1 MSAWHRAHAS
11 LPETLVADLE
21 EDSFTALCGTRST
34 TAQHRSSDKRSLLKA
49 INIDFMPASEAAE
62 FVPATSQLAYSEH
75 LMALRFIV
83 GVVSIPGSE
92 LYAQPVRLGA
102 CAGDFERNSG
112 GDGNGGA
119 SGGARSS

>member
-1 MSAWHRAHAS
+1 
-11 LPETLVADLE
+11 
-21 EDSFTALCGTRST
+21 
-34 TAQHRSSDKRSLLKA
+34 LKA

-92 LYAQPVRLGA
+92 LYAQPLRLTA
-102 CAGDFERNSG
+102 CPADFERNSG
-112 GDGNGGA
+112 LNRNA
-119 SGGARSS
+119 RATAAARSSAGPLFYFVWSVKKRKFRELQSQCCSGW